1 MSDGQ
6 GHQIDRDVRNLDSCR
21 QSLNEAFGFV
31 FRGKNERLKKL
42 INEAIEEAA
51 LLALLEDERINDRT

>member
-1 MSDGQ
+1 MTQ
-6 GHQIDRDVRNLDSCR
+6 YGHQFDREVRALDSCR
-21 QSLNEAFGFV
+21 SSLCEAFEFV
-31 FRGKNERLKKL
+31 YSSKNERLKKL